1 MLFLRNSC
9 EKEQVFPSYRLG
21 RNITMKK
28 LKRTFCICFITLS
41 VIFLAAIDFENQVH
55 ADDHFMEALAII
67 KFDPKVEAQNF
78 LLPDLNGNQVS
89 LADQHGKIVFLN
101 FWATWCPPCRAE
113 MPSMEK
119 LYTKF
124 KGNDF
129 TILAVNL
136 GESEGQVKAFKE
148 SFKLNFPILLDAD
161 SSIGMIYGAISVPT
175 TYLIDRNGYI
185 IGGALGAR
193 DWASEEAFELINSLL
208 KNSPES

>member
-1 MLFLRNSC
+1 MLLLRNSC
-9 EKEQVFPSYRLG
+9 ENEQVSPSYRLG

-28 LKRTFCICFITLS
+28 FKRIFCICFITLG
-41 VIFLAAIDFENQVH
+41 VFFLAAVDFESQVH
-55 ADDHFMEALAII
+55 ADDHFMQALAII
-67 KFDPKVEAQNF
+67 KFDPKIEAQNF
-78 LLPDLNGNQVS
+78 LLPDLNGHKVS
-89 LADQHGKIVFLN
+89 LAEQHGKIVFLN

-119 LYTKF
+119 LHTKF

-136 GESEGQVKAFKE
+136 GESEAQVRAFKE

-161 SSIGMIYGAISVPT
+161 SSTGMIYGAISVPT

-185 IGGALGAR
+185 IGGALGPR
-193 DWASEEAFELINSLL
+193 DWASEEAFGLINSLL

>member
-1 MLFLRNSC
+1 M
-9 EKEQVFPSYRLG
+9 
-21 RNITMKK
+21 MKK
-28 LKRTFCICFITLS
+28 LISIFFSTLS
-41 VIFLAAIDFENQVH
+41 LFFLTAIILANQAR
-55 ADDHFMEALAII
+55 ADSHFMEALAII
-67 KFDPKVEAQNF
+67 KFDPKIEAQNF

-89 LADQHGKIVFLN
+89 LADQHGKVVFLN

-129 TILAVNL
+129 TILAVNM

-161 SSIGMIYGAISVPT
+161 SSTGMIYGAISVPT

-185 IGGALGAR
+185 IGGALGPR
-193 DWASEEAFELINSLL
+193 DWAGEEAFGLINSLL
-208 KNSPES
+208 KNSSESF